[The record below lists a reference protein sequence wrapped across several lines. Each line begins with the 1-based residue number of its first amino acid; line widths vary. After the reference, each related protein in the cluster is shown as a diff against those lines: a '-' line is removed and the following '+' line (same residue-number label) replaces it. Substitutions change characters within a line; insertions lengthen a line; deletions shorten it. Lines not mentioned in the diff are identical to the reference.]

1 MSPEHIPSPEH
12 TAAPEQTIPART
24 DVVLCWHMHQPEYRE
39 SASGRYHQPW
49 TYLHGIKDYTDMAA
63 AIEAIPEA
71 RAVVNFSPTLLE
83 QIDNYAR
90 RLRAYLDRGEDLPD
104 PVLEWLV
111 AEQLPADP
119 EVRARIAAQGLR
131 ANAQRLIVRFPSYAR
146 LAAMARQVGDD
157 TRVLPYLSEQ
167 FFFDLLVWHHLAWCG
182 ESLRTQ
188 DARVRLLMAQ
198 ETGFDRDHR
207 RLLLAVI
214 ADALEGIIPRYR
226 ALAEQG
232 RIELS
237 VTPYSHPIMPLLLD
251 LESAREAVPDLTLPH
266 CRYPGGEA
274 RVHNQLERARAVF
287 KRFFGTVPAG
297 CWPSEGALSEAA
309 VKQIGAAGFRWT
321 ASGQAVL
328 HNSRFP
334 VDRETPCIH
343 HTYRLKDLRPVCFF
357 RDDGLSDKIGFAY
370 ATWHAEDAVADLVH
384 HLENIDHACHD
395 RQHRVVSIILDGEN
409 CWEHYPHNGEFF
421 LHALYQTLGRHPRFR
436 LTTFSGASANASA
449 PLPLARL
456 VTGSWVYGTLTT
468 WIGDPD
474 KNRAWE
480 MLCAAKAVYDE
491 VLAAGELDAGHRE
504 LAERQLALCEASD
517 WFWWFGDYNPAT
529 TVTEFDTLFRSH
541 LGQLYQLLGRPLPAT
556 LSSIQFVGHGAP
568 ELGGVMRRGQDS

>member
-1 MSPEHIPSPEH
+1 MSPEYA
-12 TAAPEQTIPART
+12 AAPEQTAYART

-39 SASGRYHQPW
+39 SDTGRYQQPW

-83 QIDNYAR
+83 QIDDYAR
-90 RLRAYLDRGEDLPD
+90 RLRTYLDHGEDLPD

-131 ANAQRLIVRFPSYAR
+131 ANEQRLIARFPPYAR
-146 LAAMARQVGDD
+146 LAAMARQAGDD
-157 TRVLPYLSEQ
+157 ARILPYLSEQ
-167 FFFDLLVWHHLAWCG
+167 FFFDLLVWYHLAWCG
-182 ESLRTQ
+182 ESLRTG
-188 DARVRLLMAQ
+188 DDRVRRLMAQ
-198 ETGFDRDHR
+198 ETNFGRDQR

-214 ADALEGIIPRYR
+214 ADALAGVIPRYR

-237 VTPYSHPIMPLLLD
+237 VTPYSHPILPLLLD
-251 LESAREAVPDLTLPH
+251 LQSAREAVPDLPLPH

-274 RVHNQLERARAVF
+274 RVRDQLARARAVF
-287 KRFFGTVPAG
+287 ERFFGSTPAG

-309 VKQIGAAGFRWT
+309 VRQIGAAGFRWT

-328 HNSRFP
+328 RNSRGP
-334 VDRETPCIH
+334 VDPESPCIH
-343 HTYRLKDLRPVCFF
+343 HAYRLRELTPVCFF
-357 RDDGLSDKIGFAY
+357 RDDGLSDKIGFEY
-370 ATWHAEDAVADLVH
+370 ATWRAEDAVADLVH
-384 HLENIDHACHD
+384 HLQNIDRACQD
-395 RQHRVVSIILDGEN
+395 RQHRVVSIVLDGEN
-409 CWEHYPHNGEFF
+409 CWEYYPHNGEFF
-421 LHALYQTLGRHPRFR
+421 LHALYQTLGRHPRLR
-436 LTTFSGASANASA
+436 LTTFSNSGEDASA

-456 VTGSWVYGTLTT
+456 MAGSWVYGTLTT

-491 VLAAGELDAGHRE
+491 VVVAGEMDAPQRE

-517 WFWWFGDYNPAT
+517 WCWWFGDYNPAT
-529 TVTEFDTLFRSH
+529 SVAEFDALFRSH
-541 LGQLYQLLGRPLPAT
+541 LGQLYRLLGRPLPVT
-556 LSSIQFVGHGAP
+556 LSSTQFVGHGTP
-568 ELGGVMRRGQDS
+568 ELGGVMRRGQDG

>member
-1 MSPEHIPSPEH
+1 MSPEYA
-12 TAAPEQTIPART
+12 AAPEQTAYART

-39 SASGRYHQPW
+39 SDTGRYQQPW

-83 QIDNYAR
+83 QIDDYAR
-90 RLRAYLDRGEDLPD
+90 RLQTYLDHGEDLPD

-111 AEQLPADP
+111 AERLPTDP

-131 ANAQRLIVRFPSYAR
+131 ANEQRMIARFPPYAR
-146 LAAMARQVGDD
+146 LAAMAHQANDD
-157 TRVLPYLSEQ
+157 ARILPYLSEQ
-167 FFFDLLVWHHLAWCG
+167 FFFDLLVWYHLAWCG
-182 ESLRTQ
+182 ESLRTG
-188 DARVRLLMAQ
+188 DDRVRRLMAQ
-198 ETGFDRDHR
+198 ETNFGPDQR
-207 RLLLAVI
+207 RLLLVVI
-214 ADALEGIIPRYR
+214 ADALAGVIPRYR

-237 VTPYSHPIMPLLLD
+237 VTPYSHPILPLLLD
-251 LESAREAVPDLTLPH
+251 LQSAREAVPDLPLPH

-274 RVHNQLERARAVF
+274 RVQDQLARARAVF
-287 KRFFGTVPAG
+287 ERFFGGTPAG

-309 VKQIGAAGFRWT
+309 VRQIGAAGFRWT

-328 HNSRFP
+328 RNSRGP
-334 VDRETPCIH
+334 ADPESPCIH
-343 HTYRLKDLRPVCFF
+343 HAYRLRELTPICFF
-357 RDDGLSDKIGFAY
+357 RDDGLSDKIGFEY

-384 HLENIDHACHD
+384 HLQNIDRACHD
-395 RQHRVVSIILDGEN
+395 RQHRVVSIVLDGEN
-409 CWEHYPHNGEFF
+409 CWEYYPHNGAFF
-421 LHALYQTLGRHPRFR
+421 LHALYQTLGRHPRLR
-436 LTTFSGASANASA
+436 LTTFSNSGADASA

-456 VTGSWVYGTLTT
+456 MAGSWVYGTLTT

-491 VLAAGELDAGHRE
+491 VVAAGEMDAPQRE

-517 WFWWFGDYNPAT
+517 WCWWFGDYNPAT
-529 TVTEFDTLFRSH
+529 SVAEFDALFRSH
-541 LGQLYQLLGRPLPAT
+541 LGQLYRLLGRPLPVT
-556 LSSIQFVGHGAP
+556 LSSTQFVGHGAP
-568 ELGGVMRRGQDS
+568 ELGGVMRRGQDG